1 MFCWEDYFVFIII
14 IVFVVFWMKNNYGE
28 VIRVKSNID
37 MREYLVLKLP
47 DCQKAADTL
56 AILNRD
62 TMKLINYLVAKY
74 PDNPD
79 VKRLYENYNVDS
91 ISEGSPDSGYTSY
104 SVNKGE
110 KIVLCLRQKDN
121 LKSFVDINI
130 VKYVAIHEEA
140 HLACADTGHS
150 ENYWK
155 IFKFIL
161 TEAVNLGI
169 YKKVDYAKN
178 PEKYCGLTIT
188 SSII

>member
-1 MFCWEDYFVFIII
+1 MFSSMDYFVFIII
-14 IVFVVFWMKNNYGE
+14 IVFVIFWMKSNYGE

-62 TMKLINYLVAKY
+62 TMKLINYLLAKY
-74 PDNPD
+74 PDNSD
-79 VKRLYENYNVDS
+79 VKRLYENYNPDS

-110 KIVLCLRQKDN
+110 KIVLCLRQKDD
-121 LKSFVDINI
+121 LKSFVDINT
-130 VKYVAIHEEA
+130 VNYVNLHECC

-155 IFKFIL
+155 IFKFVL

-178 PEKYCGLTIT
+178 PQKYCGIKIT
-188 SSII
+188 SSVL